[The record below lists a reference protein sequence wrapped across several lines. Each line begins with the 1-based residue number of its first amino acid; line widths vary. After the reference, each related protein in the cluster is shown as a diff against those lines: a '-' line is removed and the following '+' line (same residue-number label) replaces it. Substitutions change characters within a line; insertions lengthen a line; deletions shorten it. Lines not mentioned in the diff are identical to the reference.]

1 MLNKNIFIILLSSLL
16 FSACGSKQEINGPVH
31 TNSFDE
37 LVLDKIN
44 DSSSKVLYKKET
56 IMFKNDKYIKS
67 GVFVL
72 TKKAVYLLTWNLKK
86 EEYVLDYSIKINKI
100 LFPRDIYMVFNE
112 LYSTKVLKITDIN
125 ADLYIFKLA
134 EATKVVKIID
144 DLLDKL

>member
-1 MLNKNIFIILLSSLL
+1 M
-16 FSACGSKQEINGPVH
+16 
-31 TNSFDE
+31 
-37 LVLDKIN
+37 
-44 DSSSKVLYKKET
+44 
-56 IMFKNDKYIKS
+56 
-67 GVFVL
+67 
-72 TKKAVYLLTWNLKK
+72 KK

-100 LFPRDIYMVFNE
+100 LFPRDIYMVFDE